1 MSVDPHSREYA
12 AAVRGMREIYR
23 SDYRPSPGDT
33 VLVERP
39 FYADIVR
46 ATVLETRGDLVT
58 VDVNGEHLGYTVDE
72 VTPAN

>member
-1 MSVDPHSREYA
+1 MDPHSREYA

-39 FYADIVR
+39 FYGDIVR
-46 ATVLETRGDLVT
+46 ALVTETRGDLVT
-58 VDVNGEHLGYTVDE
+58 VDVDGEHLGYTVDE
-72 VTPAN
+72 VTPTN

>member
-1 MSVDPHSREYA
+1 MDPHSREYA
-12 AAVRGMREIYR
+12 AAIRGMASIYR
-23 SDYRPSPGDT
+23 SDYRPSLGDT

-39 FYADIVR
+39 FRGDMVR
-46 ATVLETRGDLVT
+46 ATVLETRGDLIT